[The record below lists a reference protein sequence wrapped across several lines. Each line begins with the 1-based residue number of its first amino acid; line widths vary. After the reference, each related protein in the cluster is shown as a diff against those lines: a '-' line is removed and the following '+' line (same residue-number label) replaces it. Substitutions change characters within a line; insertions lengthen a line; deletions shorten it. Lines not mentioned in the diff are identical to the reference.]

1 MKLVIATLVLCAS
14 VFASH
19 HNETDGAVEKAEQ
32 LIKKTE
38 DKKPELKAENLTEKA
53 QEKVQN
59 LKEKAKDLKVN
70 L

>member
-19 HNETDGAVEKAEQ
+19 HNETDGAVKKVEKVM
-32 LIKKTE
+32 KKAE
-38 DKKPELKAENLTEKA
+38 DKKAELKTENLTEKA
-53 QEKVQN
+53 QEKTESA
-59 LKEKAKDLKVN
+59 KKAAKDLKVN